1 MPLGQSQYII
11 PGRSFTAG
19 YSYGYPLELK
29 AKILGCRFK
38 SEVQQGSIDGMAE

>member
-29 AKILGCRFK
+29 AKILGFN
-38 SEVQQGSIDGMAE
+38 EGMGGGATFGCYD